1 MEVGSGRFIPGFE
14 DQLIG
19 LRQEEEKD
27 ITVTFPEDYHV
38 DDLKGKEAVFHVK
51 IHEIKEKELPEIDD
65 EFAKDVSEFAT
76 LEEYKADLKRK
87 LQETA
92 DQNARDQMENQLISK
107 IVDNAK
113 VDIPDVMVEN
123 EINTMLQD
131 MEMRLSYTGMNLE
144 KYLQMTN
151 TSIDLLR
158 EQYKDSAYNRV
169 KTQLVLEALVK
180 AEAIVVTD
188 EDREKEY
195 EKMAEQ
201 YKMNV
206 EDIKKTFGTNTEQM
220 DYSIQVQKTIDMLM
234 NEAVIVE
241 KVIDQD
247 KEEKNKEEKRGL

>member
-1 MEVGSGRFIPGFE
+1 
-14 DQLIG
+14 
-19 LRQEEEKD
+19 
-27 ITVTFPEDYHV
+27 
-38 DDLKGKEAVFHVK
+38 
-51 IHEIKEKELPEIDD
+51 
-65 EFAKDVSEFAT
+65 
-76 LEEYKADLKRK
+76 
-87 LQETA
+87 
-92 DQNARDQMENQLISK
+92 
-107 IVDNAK
+107 
-113 VDIPDVMVEN
+113 
-123 EINTMLQD
+123 
-131 MEMRLSYTGMNLE
+131 
-144 KYLQMTN
+144 MTN

-247 KEEKNKEEKRGL
+247 KEEKNKEEKSEDSED